1 MPTTTSVTSQ
11 KTATETTCFLMKDL
25 YDCVRNRPFNK
36 PFTLVHEDGSV
47 DNGLKTEQEM
57 KEVLWQRQ
65 NPFLQRPVTFKC

>member
-1 MPTTTSVTSQ
+1 
-11 KTATETTCFLMKDL
+11 MKDL

-47 DNGLKTEQEM
+47 DKGLKTEQEM